1 MGDLGQGGSRVLWLV
16 NQFVPPDL
24 APTARLL
31 DDLSEGLGKRG
42 WLPHFLG
49 RKTGYRAQPV
59 RGLKRWL
66 RDLGAHLRLF
76 LRGLFAPRP
85 DIILCLTDPPAL
97 VFTMKC
103 LSLWRG
109 ARLVHWP
116 MDVYPQI
123 AEALGALKSSSPLY
137 KVIDAASS
145 WAIRKSAAIVCL
157 DEDMRRVLS
166 PPVPSPIIPPWVSR
180 GIVIPEHLPTPG
192 EEKITWLYS
201 GNLGRA
207 HDFETLLRAQKI
219 LEQEGAPF
227 ELLFQGSGASQPAAQ
242 ALATELGLLSCRWLG
257 YADDQQLV
265 ASLLAA
271 HVVIAT
277 QREET
282 RGLLWPSKLALLQTL
297 PRPIVWVGAPTG
309 AIAASL
315 RSHPGLNGV
324 FAPGDAEHLAEWLLS
339 HVDDFKAAARQPV
352 SSQTIRD
359 QLAAS
364 REKSV
369 EAWHHLLG
377 EVLSARPCA

>member
-1 MGDLGQGGSRVLWLV
+1 MGGLGQGRSGVVWLV

-42 WLPHFLG
+42 WTTYFLG
-49 RKTGYRAQPV
+49 RKTGYRAQSV
-59 RGLKRWL
+59 RGLRRWL
-66 RDLGAHLRLF
+66 RDLGAHVRLF
-76 LRGLFAPRP
+76 MRGLFAPRP
-85 DIILCLTDPPAL
+85 DVILCLTDPPAL

-137 KVIDAASS
+137 KAIDAASS
-145 WAIRKSAAIVCL
+145 WAIRRSAAVVCL
-157 DEDMRRVLS
+157 DEDMGRVLS
-166 PPVPSPIIPPWVSR
+166 LPAPGTIIPPWVSR
-180 GIVIPEHLPTPG
+180 EIVIPEPLPAPDDA
-192 EEKITWLYS
+192 KITWLYS

-219 LEQEGAPF
+219 LEQAGAPF
-227 ELLFQGSGASQPAAQ
+227 KLVFQGGGASKPAAQ
-242 ALATELGLLSCRWLG
+242 ALAAELGLRSCRWQG
-257 YADDQQLV
+257 YVDDRQLV
-265 ASLLAA
+265 ASLLTA

-277 QREET
+277 QREAT

-297 PRPIVWVGAPTG
+297 PRPIVWVGAPAG

-315 RSHPGLNGV
+315 RSHSGLNGV
-324 FAPGDAEHLAEWLLS
+324 FVPGDAEHLAQWLLS
-339 HVDDFKAAARQPV
+339 HAEDFKIAARLPASPQV
-352 SSQTIRD
+352 IRD
-359 QLAAS
+359 QLAVC

-377 EVLSARPCA
+377 EVLSTRPCA